1 MALTLEGRTMIITGG
16 AGNNGTA
23 IVKMALKNGMNVA
36 LMSGFHSKAQKA
48 IKRILADNPEYEGRV
63 IGFAQNP
70 QAKLEWNMEA
80 APDIYKPDSKMAD
93 VHKWIYEKFG
103 SIDVVVNAKGDHIRY
118 TMDETDKTIWAHSM
132 EVVESAFVNVKLAL
146 PYLKESKAPRI
157 INITSCDG
165 RHGGWKNDP
174 SFAAA
179 RGGLEAL
186 TYEMAKE
193 LGPYGITSNCV
204 LLGHFE
210 KDVPDE
216 DKLDDATREKLI
228 ANTPL
233 GRLGEPKDVP
243 AVVEFLASEE
253 AGFVNG
259 ARIDLNGGFVIG

>member
-1 MALTLEGRTMIITGG
+1 MLTLKGRTMIITGG

-23 IVKMALKNGMNVA
+23 IVKMALANGMNVA
-36 LMSGFHSKAQKA
+36 LMSGYHSKAQDA
-48 IKRILADNPEYEGRV
+48 IKRILRDNPEYEGRV

-80 APDIYKPDSKMAD
+80 APELYKPDSKMAD
-93 VHKWIYEKFG
+93 VHRWIYEAFG
-103 SIDVVVNAKGDHIRY
+103 SIDVVVNAKGGHIRY
-118 TMDETDKTIWAHSM
+118 DFDHTDKTIWRHSM

-146 PYLKESKAPRI
+146 PYLEKSKAARV

-165 RHGGWKNDP
+165 RHGGWLHDP

-193 LGPYGITSNCV
+193 LGPRGITCNCV
-204 LLGHFE
+204 LLGHIE
-210 KDVPDE
+210 GDVPGE
-216 DKLDDATREKLI
+216 DTLDDATRARVL
-228 ANTPL
+228 AGTPL
-233 GRLGEPKDVP
+233 GRMGVTQDVP

-259 ARIDLNGGFVIG
+259 ARIDVNGGFMIG

>member
-1 MALTLEGRTMIITGG
+1 MLTLKGRTMIITGG

-23 IVKMALKNGMNVA
+23 IVKMALRNGMNVA
-36 LMSGFHSKAQKA
+36 LMSGFHSKAQDA
-48 IKRILADNPEYEGRV
+48 IKRILAENPEYEGHV

-80 APDIYKPDSKMAD
+80 APEIYKPDSRMAD
-93 VHKWIYEKFG
+93 VHKWIYDAFG
-103 SIDVVVNAKGDHIRY
+103 SIDVVVNAKGGHIRY
-118 TMDETDKTIWAHSM
+118 DFDHTDKTIWRHSM

-146 PYLKESKAPRI
+146 PYLEKSKAARV

-165 RHGGWKNDP
+165 RHGGWLNDP

-193 LGPYGITSNCV
+193 LGPRGITSNCV

-210 KDVPDE
+210 GDVPGE
-216 DKLDDATREKLI
+216 DTLDDATRARLL

-233 GRLGEPKDVP
+233 GRLGVTSDVP

-259 ARIDLNGGFVIG
+259 ARIDVNGGFVVG

>member
-1 MALTLEGRTMIITGG
+1 MLTLKGRTMIITGG

-36 LMSGFHSKAQKA
+36 LMSGFHAKAQAA
-48 IKRILADNPEYEGRV
+48 IQRILAENPEYEGHV

-80 APDIYKPDSKMAD
+80 APDIYKPDSRMAD
-93 VHKWIYEKFG
+93 VHKWIYDAFG
-103 SIDVVVNAKGDHIRY
+103 SIDVVVNAKGGHIRY
-118 TMDETDKTIWAHSM
+118 DFDHTDRDIWRHSM

-146 PYLKESKAPRI
+146 PYLEKSKAARV

-165 RHGGWKNDP
+165 RHGGWLNDP

-186 TYEMAKE
+186 TYEMARE
-193 LGPYGITSNCV
+193 LGPRGITSNCV

-210 KDVPDE
+210 GDVPEEDTLDE
-216 DKLDDATREKLI
+216 ATRARLL

-233 GRLGEPKDVP
+233 GRLGVPADVP

-259 ARIDLNGGFVIG
+259 ARIDLNGGFVVG

>member
-1 MALTLEGRTMIITGG
+1 MALTLKGRTMIITGG

-23 IVKMALKNGMNVA
+23 IVKMALEKGMNVA

-48 IKRILADNPEYEGRV
+48 IKRILEENPEYEGRV

-80 APDIYKPDSKMAD
+80 APDIYHADSKMAD
-93 VHKWIYEKFG
+93 VHKWIYERFG
-103 SIDVVVNAKGDHIRY
+103 SIDVVVNAKGGHVRY
-118 TMDETDKTIWAHSM
+118 NMEQTDKKIWAHSM

-146 PYLKESKAPRI
+146 PYLKQSSAPRV
-157 INITSCDG
+157 INITSSDG
-165 RHGGWKNDP
+165 RHGGWQCDP

-193 LGPYGITSNCV
+193 LGPMGITCNCV
-204 LLGHFE
+204 LLGHIE
-210 KDVPDE
+210 DDVPPETTLSDE
-216 DKLDDATREKLI
+216 TRAQLLAK
-228 ANTPL
+228 TPI
-233 GRLGEPKDVP
+233 GRLGVPEDVP

-259 ARIDLNGGFVIG
+259 ARIDVNGGFVVG

>member
-1 MALTLEGRTMIITGG
+1 MLTLKGRTMIITGG

-36 LMSGFHSKAQKA
+36 LMSGFHSKAQDA
-48 IKRILADNPEYEGRV
+48 IKRILADNPEYEGHV

-70 QAKLEWNMEA
+70 QAKLECNMEA
-80 APDIYKPDSKMAD
+80 APEIYKPDSKMAD
-93 VHKWIYEKFG
+93 VHKWIYDAFG
-103 SIDVVVNAKGDHIRY
+103 SIDVVVNAKGGHVRYDFDH
-118 TMDETDKTIWAHSM
+118 TDKTIWRHSM

-146 PYLKESKAPRI
+146 PYLEKSKAARV

-165 RHGGWKNDP
+165 RHGGWLNDP

-193 LGPYGITSNCV
+193 LGPRGITSNCV

-210 KDVPDE
+210 GDVPEE
-216 DKLDDATREKLI
+216 DTLDDVTRARLL

-233 GRLGEPKDVP
+233 GRLGVPADVP
-243 AVVEFLASEE
+243 SVVEFLASEE

-259 ARIDLNGGFVIG
+259 ARIDVNGGFVVG

>member
-36 LMSGFHSKAQKA
+36 LMSGFHSKAQEA

-103 SIDVVVNAKGDHIRY
+103 SIDVVVNAKGGHIRY

-146 PYLKESKAPRI
+146 PYLQEV
-157 INITSCDG
+157 D
-165 RHGGWKNDP
+165 WKH
-174 SFAAA
+174 SLMKWQKSLAH
-179 RGGLEAL
+179 
-186 TYEMAKE
+186 ME
-193 LGPYGITSNCV
+193 LQVTACFWDILRRMFPMKIS
-204 LLGHFE
+204 LMMQQE
-210 KDVPDE
+210 K
-216 DKLDDATREKLI
+216 
-228 ANTPL
+228 
-233 GRLGEPKDVP
+233 
-243 AVVEFLASEE
+243 SS
-253 AGFVNG
+253 
-259 ARIDLNGGFVIG
+259 

>member
-1 MALTLEGRTMIITGG
+1 MLTLKGRTMIITGG

-23 IVKMALKNGMNVA
+23 IVKMALANGMNVA
-36 LMSGFHSKAQKA
+36 LMSGYHSKAQDA
-48 IKRILADNPEYEGRV
+48 IKRILRDNPEYEGRV

-80 APDIYKPDSKMAD
+80 APEIYKPDSKMAD
-93 VHKWIYEKFG
+93 VHRWIYEAFG
-103 SIDVVVNAKGDHIRY
+103 SIDVVVNAKGGHIRY
-118 TMDETDKTIWAHSM
+118 DFDHTDKTIWRHSM

-146 PYLKESKAPRI
+146 PYLEKSKAARV

-165 RHGGWKNDP
+165 RHGGWLHDP

-193 LGPYGITSNCV
+193 LGPRGITCNCV
-204 LLGHFE
+204 LLGHIE
-210 KDVPDE
+210 GDVPGE
-216 DKLDDATREKLI
+216 DTLDDATRARVL
-228 ANTPL
+228 AGTPL
-233 GRLGEPKDVP
+233 GRMGVTQDVP

-259 ARIDLNGGFVIG
+259 ARIDVNGGFMIG